1 MQTLKNITYEVERIA
16 GNKVPTTVCTI
27 VADLSYILD
36 LMEKLHISKI
46 GYESGK
52 YSLDFQLSREVKI
65 FSKCLAHLGFFFFF
79 STVIYVA
86 KITLHEGD
94 KDDPK
99 LADKIVRDKAHNA
112 LAKQVAD
119 ALGKAIKPTFDR
131 ISKLEAVRYRLED
144 IAKRTFLESD

>member
-27 VADLSYILD
+27 TADLSYILD

-65 FSKCLAHLGFFFFF
+65 FSKCLAHLGF
-79 STVIYVA
+79 SLESPTVIYVA

-94 KDDPK
+94 DPK
-99 LADKIVRDKAHNA
+99 LADKIVRAHNA